1 MLDQFSIERV
11 GGGLSIL
18 GFFVATPCYIFLII
32 MGLVFLLGGSLLS
45 VIAFVPRKE
54 TDWTYDLHKSIQS
67 RVLGPLLICI
77 GVLASVVG
85 AALILI
91 NKKLRNGEK
100 LVRKSKL
107 YTSFSNNSSFS
118 GMPSQAQ
125 SHSPDQS
132 LSSLTLESMTGGGKN
147 YEREESFTKE
157 ESLADIAC
165 FPLTAKQQNTTTVDT
180 PFIDIPEIC
189 VTQPSPHPAMFDK
202 TKKKRRNSFRLRH
215 KVGHDI
221 GATSI
226 EIPATRRASYH
237 GDSVELSKPGV
248 RTPSPDSLPV
258 ITALYLSS
266 KSRNSSPEP
275 GIEDCLEHRDWAARQ
290 WPDSPTVDTD
300 SIRINLHNLQ
310 E

>member
-1 MLDQFSIERV
+1 M
-11 GGGLSIL
+11 
-18 GFFVATPCYIFLII
+18 
-32 MGLVFLLGGSLLS
+32 
-45 VIAFVPRKE
+45 
-54 TDWTYDLHKSIQS
+54 
-67 RVLGPLLICI
+67 
-77 GVLASVVG
+77 
-85 AALILI
+85 ILI

-118 GMPSQAQ
+118 GVPPQVQ
-125 SHSPDQS
+125 CHSPDQTF
-132 LSSLTLESMTGGGKN
+132 SSLTLESLTGGGRN
-147 YEREESFTKE
+147 YEKEESFTKE
-157 ESLADIAC
+157 ESLVGIAC
-165 FPLTAKQQNTTTVDT
+165 FPQRASKNTTTVDT

-189 VTQPSPHPAMFDK
+189 ITQPSPHPAIFDK

-221 GATSI
+221 GAASI

-237 GDSVELSKPGV
+237 GDTVDLGKVGP

-258 ITALYLSS
+258 ISSLYLSS
-266 KSRNSSPEP
+266 KSRNNSPDP
-275 GIEDCLEHRDWAARQ
+275 GIEDYLEYKDWSSRQ

-300 SIRINLHNLQ
+300 SMRINLHKLQ